1 VSEEVDL
8 AIRGGTVVTAGGRSS
23 ADVGIRDGRIVQIG
37 GALRAANAIDASGKL
52 LLPGGVDMHVHLS
65 PVELA
70 GETIPWADDFASG
83 SRAAAAGGVTTVGNI
98 TFARTGDGLG
108 DTIERVA
115 AEAERDSIVDFVLH
129 PVLID
134 PTPETIAEIPQLA
147 EQGHTSIKIFMSI
160 AEFDSRADGFLEAMY
175 VAGQHGVLTLIHC
188 EDACVISLLTRRL
201 VAQGRGDLSNYGIA
215 RPAYSETVAVARAIS
230 FAEATGAPIYIVH
243 LGSADAL
250 AEAHRAHARG
260 LPVFVETRPIYLY
273 FTDEKFAG
281 PDAPLYVGN
290 PPLRGQRDQD
300 ALWAGL
306 ACADVHTCCTDH
318 AAWTLEQKLDPS
330 LTIETARPGMSDLET
345 LMPLLWS
352 RGVATGRISVERFVE
367 VTSTNAA
374 KLFGLFPSKG
384 TIAVDSDADLVVWDP
399 ELSRVVSGAEG
410 LSQSGHTLYE
420 GWEVKG
426 WPAHTIS
433 RGEVVYADGSVTAP
447 AGRGRLVRRDR
458 TRPL

>member
-1 VSEEVDL
+1 MAEDVDVL
-8 AIRGGTVVTAGGRSS
+8 IRGGTVVTADGRS
-23 ADVGIRDGRIVQIG
+23 ATDVGIRDGRVVQIG
-37 GALRAANAIDASGKL
+37 GEMTAANEIDASGKL

-70 GETIPWADDFASG
+70 GETIDWADDFNSG

-98 TFARTGDGLG
+98 TFTREGDGLG
-108 DTIERVA
+108 ATIERVA
-115 AEAERDSIVDFVLH
+115 ADAERDSIVDFVLH

-134 PTPETIAEIPQLA
+134 PTPEAIAEIPQLA
-147 EQGHTSIKIFMSI
+147 KQGHTSIKIFMSI
-160 AEFDSRADGFLEAMY
+160 GEFDSRAGGFLEAMS
-175 VAGQHGVLTLIHC
+175 VAGQNGVLTLIHC

-201 VAQGRGDLSNYGIA
+201 VAEGRGDLSNYGVS
-215 RPAYSETVAVARAIS
+215 RPLYSETVAVARAIA
-230 FAEATGAPIYIVH
+230 FAEAAEAPIYIVH

-260 LPVFVETRPIYLY
+260 LPVFIETRPIYLH
-273 FTDEKFAG
+273 FTSEKFAG

-290 PPLRGQRDQD
+290 PPLREQRDQD
-300 ALWAGL
+300 ALWGGL

-318 AAWTLEQKLDPS
+318 AAWTLEQKLDPT

-352 RGVATGRISVERFVE
+352 RGVEPGRISVERFVE

-374 KLFGLFPSKG
+374 KLFGLYPRKG
-384 TIAVDSDADLVVWDP
+384 TIAVGSDADIVVWDP

-410 LSQSGHTLYE
+410 MSRSGYTLYE
-420 GWEVKG
+420 GWEVSG
-426 WPAHTIS
+426 WPAYTIS
-433 RGEVVYADGSVTAP
+433 RGEVIYADGQVTAA
-447 AGRGRLVRRDR
+447 AGRGRLVHRER